1 MRKRFVSIF
10 VVIIF
15 AFLLYVIA
23 NNAKD
28 QNDDKLIAGW
38 GDNSLDQ
45 ENKRPSYTKAEIDA
59 GALGDTITFN
69 SISDNSA
76 LGEGKDGNEK
86 NFVAAREYNDTDTSH
101 KWQAD
106 DITVEDGKE
115 YVIRMYVHN
124 NSPKGTKAIAKETRV
139 FFNIPN
145 DSGTQLRITGFL
157 NSSNAIPSEYWDSV
171 VLNSSNGKSFHLEP
185 VGGSAAIDN
194 KGVGKNDGAAL
205 DNDIWGGTTG
215 NTDGVLIGYDSLN
228 GEIPG
233 CFEYDSI
240 VTARVKVIYD
250 YSYTVNTK
258 VRLADVSDKT
268 WKKSVDA
275 KIGDKV
281 EFQIEYKNTS
291 DFKHDNVIIDDQLPS
306 NLHYVPGST
315 WLINGNNPSGL
326 MVNED
331 DVVKTG
337 LLIGNYAPGANAI
350 IRFYAKVVDDNFTCG
365 KWILHNWG
373 RASVGMNLMQDSAA
387 VIVQLPYCLDLE
399 DVNATIE

>member
-1 MRKRFVSIF
+1 MGKRFASIF

-45 ENKRPSYTKAEIDA
+45 ENMRPSYTKAEIDA

-86 NFVAAREYNDTDTSH
+86 NFVAACEYNDTDTSH

-157 NSSNAIPSEYWDSV
+157 NSSNATPSEYWDSV
-171 VLNSSNGKSFHLEP
+171 VLNSNSGRNFHLEP
-185 VGGSAAIDN
+185 VGDSAAIYN

-215 NTDGVLIGYDSLN
+215 NTDGVLIGYDSLD
-228 GEIPG
+228 GDIPG

-250 YSYTVNTK
+250 YNYTVNTE
-258 VRLADVSDKT
+258 VRLADADDNS

-281 EFQIEYKNTS
+281 EFQIEYHNTS
-291 DFKHDNVIIDDQLPS
+291 EFKHERVIIGDILPA
-306 NLHYVPGST
+306 NLRYVSGST
-315 WLINGNNPSGL
+315 IVYSSLHPKGMTMDRDSIVDDGLI
-326 MVNED
+326 
-331 DVVKTG
+331 
-337 LLIGNYAPGANAI
+337 IGNYESGTNAF
-350 IRFYAKVVDDNFTCG
+350 IRFTAEVVDDNFTCG
-365 KWILHNWG
+365 KWILRNWG
-373 RASVGMNLMQDSAA
+373 RASVGMNLIQNYAD
-387 VIVQLPYCLDLE
+387 VVVQLDYCSDT
-399 DVNATIE
+399 DIASTVIN